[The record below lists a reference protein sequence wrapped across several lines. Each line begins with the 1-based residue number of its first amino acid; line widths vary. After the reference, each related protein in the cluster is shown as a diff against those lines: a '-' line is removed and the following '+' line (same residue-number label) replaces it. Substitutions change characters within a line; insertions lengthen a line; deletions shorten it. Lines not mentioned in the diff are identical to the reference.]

1 MPNKFYILSGQG
13 LGSVGAQL
21 DNWGIVLDIF
31 WTRSDQVRVK
41 KNDEVRSVQQ
51 AWLNRP

>member
-41 KNDEVRSVQQ
+41 EMMKYGLFNK
-51 AWLNRP
+51 LG